1 MQHYRLRFTG
11 LNEKQGQIKVEDL
24 RRTMDALVT
33 TAERAT
39 LLLAVGEGRRKGQRP
54 QWLAEAVNFTVSGLK
69 TGSTVLE
76 LNAPQFRDVAQE
88 VFSQQDFWPG
98 RDLPGLEETSLDMAA
113 KAIEE
118 AQLGT
123 SSGDHFDSS
132 VLEGIQKFKKITQG
146 GVHVELT
153 SQDAKHGGFALQQGS
168 YEQIDSRL
176 KALPSQKAIIA
187 SGQIDEIKY
196 ASGRFRM
203 RLESGGYVLG
213 RLDSKTLEPEVL
225 RPLWGKDAT
234 IQGMVHFKANG
245 DPRFIVAH
253 RLRPCSEGDEIF
265 RAVPSVPDVRQL
277 LEAGT
282 TRRRGFAAFD
292 PGDLAGT
299 WPGDESI
306 DELLDDLK
314 ES

>member
-24 RRTMDALVT
+24 VRTMDALVT

-39 LLLAVGEGRRKGQRP
+39 LLLAVGEGRRKGQKP

-76 LNAPQFRDVAQE
+76 LSAPSFGDVAQE
-88 VFSQQDFWPG
+88 VFSQQDFWPD
-98 RDLPGLEETSLDMAA
+98 REMPDLGETSLDMVA
-113 KAIEE
+113 KAIGE

-132 VLEGIQKFKKITQG
+132 VLEGILKFKRITRG
-146 GVHVELT
+146 GIHIEMT
-153 SQDAKHGGFALQQGS
+153 AQDAKHGRFSLKQDS
-168 YEQIDSRL
+168 YEQVDSRL
-176 KALPSQKAIIA
+176 QALPSQKAVIA

-203 RLESGGYVLG
+203 RLESGKCVLG
-213 RLDSKTLEPEVL
+213 RLDTKTLESEVL

-234 IQGMVHFKANG
+234 VQGTAHFKANG
-245 DPRFIVAH
+245 EPRLIVAH
-253 RLRPCSEGDEIF
+253 RLRPRSEGDEIF
-265 RAVPSVPDVRQL
+265 QTVQPAPDVRQS
-277 LEAGT
+277 LEMSAG
-282 TRRRGFAAFD
+282 RRRGFSAFD